1 MNNKI
6 LAYFIP
12 ANVFL
17 EDNQA
22 FLSFA
27 KMFYLR

>member
-6 LAYFIP
+6 LTYFISV
-12 ANVFL
+12 NVFS

>member
-6 LAYFIP
+6 LTYFISV
-12 ANVFL
+12 NVFL
-17 EDNQA
+17 KDNQA
-22 FLSFA
+22 FLSFT